1 MNKKILQFTIILTS
15 LLAVSFVIQPQI
27 ARTSAEAGW
36 LLIFD
41 PKIPSQIIYQGDT
54 IIYGGTIFNN
64 DTSTTYLLTEL
75 DLRVY
80 HPDNTSKNIQ
90 PYAPFTFYSLA
101 TRNTIAPMESRSFA
115 FEQKLG
121 KEWPVHEN
129 YTVSLYVYFR
139 DVEDAG
145 DETVFDFEK
154 LLANATVNVDLRR
167 IDSPDYIYA
176 VFVLLLVSIL
186 ALLIVAIVGW
196 VRERRSK
203 Q

>member
-1 MNKKILQFTIILTS
+1 MNKKILQFTIVLTS

-27 ARTSAEAGW
+27 ARTSAEVGK

-41 PKIPSQIIYQGDT
+41 PKIPSQTIYQGDT
-54 IIYGGTIFNN
+54 VIYGGTIFNN

-80 HPDNTSKNIQ
+80 HPDNTSRNIQ
-90 PYAPFTFYSLA
+90 PYAPFSFYSLA
-101 TRNTIAPMESRSFA
+101 TRNTINPMEARSFA
-115 FEQKLG
+115 FEQELG
-121 KEWPVHEN
+121 KEWPVDEN

-139 DVEDAG
+139 DVDDAG

-154 LLANATVNVDLRR
+154 LLGNATVNIDIRR
-167 IDSPDYIYA
+167 IDSPDYVYV
-176 VFVLLLVSIL
+176 VFVILLVC
-186 ALLIVAIVGW
+186 IVALVIVGIVGW